1 MSSAL
6 ARRWALILT
15 TTAAALAT
23 AGSAAAQP
31 RAPESN
37 GDGMDTHLF
46 RPALDSK
53 GFFATNGADIIG
65 AKDFSL
71 GLVMDY
77 GRNIL
82 RLKPGHG
89 AEQLVPHSFQGTLQF
104 NYGIANIATVGL
116 SAPVNLMA
124 GDEVTGI
131 GPTAIGPT
139 GATYNAG
146 KLDVQNFSF
155 VGLHTKI
162 RLLRPEK
169 HFGLAI
175 AVQGGVSPTTT
186 VPRELGADAKTFVWP
201 QLIVEAR
208 IGAKGGLRLGA
219 NAGYRAHT
227 GKNPKFDQLQEG
239 HFEYANLLTGGFG
252 ASLRVLESVDLVAD
266 TYATQL
272 ASGGSDSKQK
282 LSAEAIGGLKIF
294 VERNSYLMLGGG
306 SRYTTGFEAAD
317 ARLVLGF
324 VLEPSIGDRDNDGL
338 RDDEDQCPDVP
349 EDFDRFQD
357 QDGCPD
363 LDNDNDGIP
372 DTEDQCVNVPED
384 RDGDADTDGCPEGS
398 NGDRDGDG
406 ILDAVDKCPEVPEDR
421 DGFEDTDGCPDL
433 DNDQDGIPD
442 KQDRCP
448 DVAEDFD
455 KFEDTDGCPEPDNDK
470 DGIPDVS
477 DKCPDDPETYNGF
490 EDQDGCPDKGKVV
503 IEENS
508 VIILEKIMF
517 KTNSAEILPEST
529 SILDAV
535 GTTLTHHP
543 EFTLLEVQGH
553 ADQRGDDALN
563 LRLTKDRAG
572 AVKQALVQR
581 GLEPDRLR
589 AVGYGKYCPLDNAF
603 TPAAWEKNR
612 RVEFK
617 VVKTN
622 EGPTGVD
629 LGCAKARE
637 KGIVPPESDKQ

>member
-1 MSSAL
+1 M
-6 ARRWALILT
+6 
-15 TTAAALAT
+15 AAAAIAVVAT
-23 AGSAAAQP
+23 TGSVAAQP
-31 RAPESN
+31 RVAESN

-46 RPALDSK
+46 RPAIDSK
-53 GFFATNGADIIG
+53 GFFSTNGADILG
-65 AKDFSL
+65 AKDYSL

-77 GRNIL
+77 GRNL
-82 RLKPGHG
+82 MRLKDFHG
-89 AEQLVPHSFQGTLQF
+89 AQQMVPHSFQGTMHF
-104 NYGIANIATVGL
+104 NFGLANIATIGL
-116 SAPVNLMA
+116 AAPVNLMA
-124 GDEVTGI
+124 GDEVTGV
-131 GPTAIGPT
+131 GPS
-139 GATYNAG
+139 GATYDTG
-146 KLDVQNFSF
+146 KLDVQNFSW

-162 RLLRPEK
+162 RILRPEK
-169 HFGLAI
+169 RFGLAL
-175 AVQGGVSPTTT
+175 AVQGGISPTSS
-186 VPRELGADAKTFVWP
+186 VPRELGADKSFVWP
-201 QLIVEAR
+201 QLILEAR
-208 IGAKGGLRLGA
+208 LGARQGLRFAA

-227 GKNPKFDQLQEG
+227 GKNPAFDQLKEG
-239 HFEYANLLTGGFG
+239 YFQYANLLTGGFG
-252 ASLRVLESVDLVAD
+252 ASLRVLEGVDIVAD

-272 ASGGSDSKQK
+272 ASGKSDSKQK
-282 LSAEAIGGLKIF
+282 LSAEALGGVKIF
-294 VERNSYLMLGGG
+294 VERNSFLMIGGG
-306 SRYTTGFEAAD
+306 TRYTPGFQAAD

-324 VLEPSIGDRDNDGL
+324 VLEPSIGDRDGDGL
-338 RDDEDQCPDVP
+338 RDDEDQCPDAP

-372 DTEDQCVNVPED
+372 DSEDQCVNVPED

-398 NGDRDGDG
+398 GGDRDGDG

-448 DVAEDFD
+448 DVPEDFD

-470 DGIPDVS
+470 DGIPDTS
-477 DKCPDDPETYNGF
+477 DKCPDVPETFNGF
-490 EDQDGCPDKGKVV
+490 EDEDGCPDKGKVI

-517 KTNSAEILPEST
+517 KTNSAEILPESNA
-529 SILDAV
+529 ILDAV
-535 GTTLTHHP
+535 GTTLKHHP
-543 EFTLLEVQGH
+543 EFLLLEVQGH
-553 ADQRGDDALN
+553 ADQRGDDGLN

-581 GLEPDRLR
+581 GLEADRLR
-589 AVGYGKYCPLDNAF
+589 AVGYGKFCPIDPAF
-603 TPAAWEKNR
+603 NPVGWEKNR

-617 VVKTN
+617 VVRTN
-622 EGPTGVD
+622 EGPTGVE
-629 LGCAKARE
+629 LSCPKARA